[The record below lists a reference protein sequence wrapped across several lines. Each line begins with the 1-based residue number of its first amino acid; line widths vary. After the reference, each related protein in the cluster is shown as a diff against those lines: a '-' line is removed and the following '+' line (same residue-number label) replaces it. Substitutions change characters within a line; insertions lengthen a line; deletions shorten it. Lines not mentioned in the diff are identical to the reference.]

1 MSHCFLSFSCLS
13 IFSQFA
19 IKIDQ
24 TEAFL
29 QNPHEFEST
38 EALQSLLQL
47 HDRHAKGKKWL
58 YVLVIDNI
66 CLLLSLFPKKKK
78 R

>member
-1 MSHCFLSFSCLS
+1 MAKIHKYNKCPIAFYHFHVFLS
-13 IFSQFA
+13 IFFQFA

-58 YVLVIDNI
+58 
-66 CLLLSLFPKKKK
+66 
-78 R
+78 

>member
-13 IFSQFA
+13 LSIFFSQFA
-19 IKIDQ
+19 IKIDE

-58 YVLVIDNI
+58 
-66 CLLLSLFPKKKK
+66 
-78 R
+78 